1 MTSIQEGEALPVQE
15 QTKRGRGRP
24 RKHALP
30 TETQVKRGRGRPR
43 KYSIIEKEM
52 TKDGVLK
59 PVFKKVD
66 SGHLV
71 KHFLNY
77 FTKLLVLHHELSK
90 DMGKQAPIF
99 ARLKNLDFQM
109 VEVCKNLLTNEYKAA
124 GGEVSLVEG
133 VAATAEITKGALEL
147 EDTIDSENEEDD
159 LESLEEE
166 DENEDG
172 SYQDNQDIECTG

>member
-1 MTSIQEGEALPVQE
+1 MTSIQEGETFPIQE
-15 QTKRGRGRP
+15 QEKRGRGRP
-24 RKHALP
+24 RKHPLP
-30 TETQVKRGRGRPR
+30 AESQVKRGRGRPR

-77 FTKLLVLHHELSK
+77 FTKLLILHHELSK
-90 DMGKQAPIF
+90 EMGKQAPIF

-109 VEVCKNLLTNEYKAA
+109 VEVCKNLLSNEYKGNSPSPQTDQGQNVKEGAVREKEL
-124 GGEVSLVEG
+124 GDVLDNEGEEEYLEDVEG
-133 VAATAEITKGALEL
+133 
-147 EDTIDSENEEDD
+147 
-159 LESLEEE
+159 ESE
-166 DENEDG
+166 DENDHYEEREDIG
-172 SYQDNQDIECTG
+172 CGG